1 MMEREQPEQSQV
13 LSAINSENP
22 KEINTPLNEPIEIKE
37 ECQNKKEVNK
47 TGMCQIIYYDFSL
60 K

>member
-1 MMEREQPEQSQV
+1 MKEFDNEEKPEVIQ
-13 LSAINSENP
+13 ENP
-22 KEINTPLNEPIEIKE
+22 KEINAPLSEPIENKE
-37 ECQNKKEVNK
+37 DTQNKKGKNK

>member
-1 MMEREQPEQSQV
+1 MKEKEEPDQPQV
-13 LSAINSENP
+13 TSEVNQENP
-22 KEINTPLNEPIEIKE
+22 SEINAPLSEPIENKE
-37 ECQNKKEVNK
+37 ESQNKKELNK